1 MFCFYLLEA
10 CSFLMRGR
18 KGVDPEARG
27 GEEIEVLERG
37 ENVIRIYYVRKNLF
51 STRVKMNKK
60 L

>member
-1 MFCFYLLEA
+1 
-10 CSFLMRGR
+10 MRGR